1 MYTLLAVGLE
11 NALFWYLIPLIVGV
25 SLVYG
30 GTRHE
35 ALPEILK
42 QSFKSLIWMFS
53 FLLIIFVIVSF
64 ASWWT

>member
-1 MYTLLAVGLE
+1 MYELFAVGIE
-11 NALFWYLIPLIVGV
+11 NALFWYLIPLVVAV

-35 ALPEILK
+35 EVPEIIR
-42 QSFKSLIWMFS
+42 QSVKSFVWVFT
-53 FLLIIFVIVSF
+53 FLAIIFVVVTV